1 MFKLFCILML
11 CASQQVFAGFENLK
25 KIEIEELT
33 FKEIIRSL
41 YEGQLTQGKITEIDY
56 EDGESFSLYDK
67 NQKRKDIENS
77 TLLKKP
83 KKLDKLENHYMH
95 SEQEMYGA
103 YLGDIRRYYNSKNEE
118 RFLVGIV
125 IVGLT
130 DDWGIAERRPQEAL
144 LDLYIFKKKG
154 NLFQL
159 ISRTSEDIKPTGNV
173 GVPAGVFWDTLY
185 DEKQYQYPVVKLGKD
200 LVGIL
205 SESTVSL
212 GVGDPFHSYWNV
224 IRLNEDDYI
233 TIDYIEGGAEDTFQD
248 ESSPTHFAYQ
258 ASYSIYN
265 DNSPNFPIFV
275 RYRGDIP
282 QYDPDGNFITVKKDD
297 YSIKWIF
304 TKEKG
309 YIKTNISN

>member
-11 CASQQVFAGFENLK
+11 CASQQVFAGFEDLK
-25 KIEIEELT
+25 KVEIEELT

-41 YEGQLTQGKITEIDY
+41 YQGQFTQGKITEIDY
-56 EDGESFSLYDK
+56 EDGESFNLYDE

-77 TLLKKP
+77 ILLKKP
-83 KKLDKLENHYMH
+83 EKLDKLENHYMH

-130 DDWGIAERRPQEAL
+130 ENWGIAERRPQAAL

-159 ISRTSEDIKPTGNV
+159 VSRTSEDIEPTGNV

-185 DEKQYQYPVVKLGKD
+185 GEKEYQYPVVKLGKD

-205 SESTVSL
+205 SERSISL
-212 GVGDPFHSYWNV
+212 GVGDPFQSYWDV

-233 TIDYIEGGAEDTFQD
+233 TIDYIKGGAENTFQE
-248 ESSPTHFAYQ
+248 ESSPIHFAYE

-265 DNSPNFPIFV
+265 DNNPNFPIFV
-275 RYRGDIP
+275 RYKGDIP
-282 QYDPDGNFITVKKDD
+282 QYDSEGNFLTVKKDD

-309 YIKTNISN
+309 YIKTNFSN